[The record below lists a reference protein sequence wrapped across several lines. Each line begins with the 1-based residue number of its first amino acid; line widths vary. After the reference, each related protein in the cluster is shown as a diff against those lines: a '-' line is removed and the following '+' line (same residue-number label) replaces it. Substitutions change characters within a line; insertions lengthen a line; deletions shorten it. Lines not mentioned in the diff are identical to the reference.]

1 MKKLR
6 IDSRLE
12 VFDGFYANEDVTRH
26 KTVRMTP
33 QQNRPAKRMNKTFID
48 KVSGMLIRAKVF
60 KNLWAETLN
69 IACYL
74 AYLSPSNCY

>member
-6 IDSRLE
+6 IDNKLE
-12 VFDGFYANEDVTRH
+12 VFDGFYANEDETRY

-33 QQNRPAKRMNKTFID
+33 QQNKLAKRMNKTLID
-48 KVSGMLIRAKVF
+48 KVRGMLIRAKVF